1 MGPTFRSQ
9 LGSEAQVSTGIQVTL
24 SPLGFPKGPVLAWRS
39 LAPASRP
46 TLPCVGDLRYQAR
59 TSSGRAALYAA
70 LKQMQLAPGSPV
82 LVPSYHCPTMVAPIL
97 QAGLIPAFYPIG
109 PDGLPLLSAMPPT
122 DGQHHGAMIVAHLFG
137 ITRSLSDVHEWCK
150 SRTIRLIEDC
160 AHSYFGWA
168 GDRPVGQWGD
178 YATASLTKFFPVG
191 EAGLLA
197 SAHHTLQP
205 LELSPAGLRTQ
216 IKGMIDVIEMSRQH
230 GELAGITHLAAPL
243 LNLKNGIAKT
253 RAVNMD
259 ATHTNIEAVEPD
271 SCSLQSMVRQC
282 DMSRI
287 GQRATL
293 FAAALHRWL
302 PSEPAVK
309 QRQANYHALS
319 QGLFDARGAS
329 PLFGPAPD
337 RTAPYAMPLLIDSA
351 ARTDWVYA
359 AMREAKLPVFRWDR
373 LWPGTPSLADDS
385 GTAWRRN
392 VLQLLCHQSLSLAE
406 IASICRQTRLIL
418 NKI

>member
-1 MGPTFRSQ
+1 M
-9 LGSEAQVSTGIQVTL
+9 STDIQATL
-24 SPLGFPKGPVLAWRS
+24 SLSGFAKGPVLAWRS
-39 LAPASRP
+39 LAPAGKP

-70 LKQMQLAPGSPV
+70 LKQMQLAPGSAV
-82 LVPSYHCPTMVAPIL
+82 LVPSYHCPTMVAPVL

-109 PDGLPLLSAMPPT
+109 PDGLPLLSAMPPA
-122 DGQHHGAMIVAHLFG
+122 DKQHHGAMIVAHLFG
-137 ITRSLSDVHEWCK
+137 ITRSLSAVHEWCK
-150 SRTIRLIEDC
+150 SRAIRLIEDC

-205 LELSPAGLRTQ
+205 LELTFAGLRTQ
-216 IKGMIDVIEMSRQH
+216 IKGMIDVVELSRQY

-243 LNLKNGIAKT
+243 LKLKNGIAKT
-253 RAVNMD
+253 SAANV
-259 ATHTNIEAVEPD
+259 ASTHTNVEIVDPD
-271 SCSLQSMVRQC
+271 GCGLRFMLRQC
-282 DMSRI
+282 DMART

-309 QRQANYHALS
+309 RRQANHRALT
-319 QGLFDARGAS
+319 QGLFDARGAR

-337 RTAPYAMPLLIDSA
+337 QTAPYAMPLLIDSA
-351 ARTDWVYA
+351 GRADRVYT

-373 LWPGTPSLADDS
+373 LWPGTPSLAEDS
-385 GTAWRRN
+385 GTAWRRK
-392 VLQLLCHQSLSLAE
+392 VLQLLCHQSLSFAE
-406 IASICRQTRLIL
+406 IASICRQTHLIL